1 VFVPSTEG
9 ARRVF
14 ANDFVDFNKGYVKS
28 MADAV
33 GEKSLLCVPHESHR
47 RIRRLLSDPFSMKSL
62 SKFVKEFDKM
72 LLERLKNFEAGKSL
86 VVLDFSMKVETHFF
100 DKLNFVFFFF
110 FFGS

>member
-1 VFVPSTEG
+1 MFVPSTEG

-33 GEKSLLCVPHESHR
+33 GEKSLLCVPRESHR
-47 RIRRLLSDPFSMKSL
+47 RIRRLLSDPFSMNSL

-72 LLERLKNFEAGKSL
+72 LLQRLKNFDAGKSL
-86 VVLDFSMKVETHFF
+86 VVLDFSMKVETQFF
-100 DKLNFVFFFF
+100 DHSN
-110 FFGS
+110 